1 MRRQIRLAADTA
13 PVQRAEARVSLSLPQ
28 IATLPSIDS
37 PGSGRRTSVGQRTA
51 LSVPSRGRDAR
62 QQSQTLLLPQQ
73 SMRRGTSR
81 PRLQLPATSNSVT
94 NLPDAVA
101 ITPASPTSPSSPYL
115 SDSTPQRT
123 RRPPRATRGPASN
136 GVLGSDSGY
145 SPVLVDRFG
154 AQPVSG
160 SVALTPVAFPQSLP
174 PVGTLRL
181 RDIIGCIS
189 RTSLVEFPRLIGYI
203 SLLLRECYFRDSE
216 SENLCAALH
225 KRVCDLFLKSPVQTF
240 RPAVDVLVALQAEEG
255 LLGDIRQA
263 KSSLEYR
270 IISCAQHPEN
280 VGSSPAARLNTL
292 AGCHEIALILISKD
306 FASDQLFPA
315 VIEGVTLWIS
325 NATLDDCNESVR
337 VISSLSR
344 SENVV
349 LQALTRRLLQLLKP
363 GLQEGQFP
371 ILRTLLQRLQEHGV
385 PNLGEELEKAL
396 IRQLTSAVKKWPTT
410 RLKTELF
417 TELLPSPLQ
426 EAVTLA
432 LGTRLASQ
440 AAAVS
445 EILQT
450 AQDAPLLRK
459 QLQDVEELAKAGQKA
474 GMATFDMRIRHAI
487 MDGISSCTAR
497 CMDLNSDLSDVVS
510 DIQRIQWGLM
520 ILLGK
525 S

>member
-1 MRRQIRLAADTA
+1 MRRQIRLAAETT

-28 IATLPSIDS
+28 IATLPSIDGQ
-37 PGSGRRTSVGQRTA
+37 GSGRRTSVSQRTA

-62 QQSQTLLLPQQ
+62 QQSQTLLVPQQ

-81 PRLQLPATSNSVT
+81 PRLQLPAASNSVT
-94 NLPDAVA
+94 NLPDATV
-101 ITPASPTSPSSPYL
+101 TPASPTSPSSPYL
-115 SDSTPQRT
+115 SDATPQRT
-123 RRPPRATRGPASN
+123 RRPPRARGPVSN
-136 GVLGSDSGY
+136 GASSSESGY
-145 SPVLVDRFG
+145 SPTLVDRFG

-160 SVALTPVAFPQSLP
+160 SVALAPVAFPQSLP
-174 PVGTLRL
+174 PAGTLRL

-189 RTSLVEFPRLIGYI
+189 QTSMGELPRLIGYV

-216 SENLCAALH
+216 SENLCATLH
-225 KRVCDLFLKSPVQTF
+225 KRVCDLFLKSPVQTLCL
-240 RPAVDVLVALQAEEG
+240 AVDVLVALQTEGG
-255 LLGDIRQA
+255 LLGDLRKA

-270 IISCAQHPEN
+270 ITSCAQHPEN
-280 VGSSPAARLNTL
+280 MGSSPAARLSTL
-292 AGCHEIALILISKD
+292 ASCHEVALILISKE
-306 FASDQLFPA
+306 FASDQLFPV
-315 VIEGVTLWIS
+315 VIEGLSLWIS
-325 NATLDDCNESVR
+325 NATLDDFIESVR

-344 SENVV
+344 SEHIV
-349 LQALTRRLLQLLKP
+349 LQVLTRRLLQLLKP
-363 GLQEGQFP
+363 GLQDGQFP

-385 PNLGEELEKAL
+385 PSLGEELEKAL
-396 IRQLTSAVKKWPTT
+396 IRQLTSAVKKWPTS

-440 AAAVS
+440 AAGVS
-445 EILQT
+445 EVFKT

-474 GMATFDMRIRHAI
+474 GMATFDTGIRHAI

-497 CMDLNSDLSDVVS
+497 CMDVNSDLTDVVS
-510 DIQRIQWGLM
+510 DIQHIQWGLM